1 MKLLRGLNPA
11 AAFKAGTVAT
21 IGNFDG
27 VHLGH
32 QALLAQLKV
41 QSIRFR
47 LPMVVLIFEPQP
59 SEFFYQKNVPARLT
73 NLREKLDMLKA
84 AQVDYV
90 CCLKFN
96 KKLASMLPSDFATTY
111 FFSLL
116 QTKYLLIGEDFRF
129 GQDRQGDVNLLSNLA
144 KQAKCTLETFPNFIL
159 DNQRVSSTKI
169 RELLAS
175 NQLKQAQA
183 LLGRPYS
190 LCGRVVP
197 GQGKGREWGIP
208 TANLSMHRISLPLS
222 GVFCVQVQRSN
233 GRVVNG
239 VANLGR
245 RPTVDGSRNVLEIH
259 LFDFS
264 GNLYGEMLKVV
275 FLHKLREEV
284 KFSSIE
290 KLVQQI
296 RDDVFAAKCYF
307 NDLIV

>member
-1 MKLLRGLNPA
+1 
-11 AAFKAGTVAT
+11 
-21 IGNFDG
+21 
-27 VHLGH
+27 
-32 QALLAQLKV
+32 
-41 QSIRFR
+41 
-47 LPMVVLIFEPQP
+47 
-59 SEFFYQKNVPARLT
+59 
-73 NLREKLDMLKA
+73 
-84 AQVDYV
+84 
-90 CCLKFN
+90 
-96 KKLASMLPSDFATTY
+96 
-111 FFSLL
+111 
-116 QTKYLLIGEDFRF
+116 
-129 GQDRQGDVNLLSNLA
+129 
-144 KQAKCTLETFPNFIL
+144 
-159 DNQRVSSTKI
+159 
-169 RELLAS
+169 
-175 NQLKQAQA
+175 
-183 LLGRPYS
+183 
-190 LCGRVVP
+190 
-197 GQGKGREWGIP
+197 
-208 TANLSMHRISLPLS
+208 MHRISLPLS